1 MVEGS
6 LVEPVRTHRTT
17 AGNAWW
23 ATDPVLWSVFS
34 VWTALWASLRWTPS
48 GISRHFFPLSAR
60 LLFGDAGLRM
70 YAQQP
75 ELQFG
80 PLAAIAV
87 GPFTLLPSSAG
98 LVAAQCTM
106 TVAGLF
112 ALRLVTP
119 LAGPAG
125 GRRSLRVLLAGLVL
139 APAWTVLS
147 VRWAHPD
154 DVLALVLLAAAVRAV
169 SAGRGLPAGLLLG
182 AAVGAKP
189 WAVGAGPILFAL
201 QRRETLRGLVGGALV
216 TVAAWAPFL
225 LADAGTWAAMSPPV
239 GINESSPLRLF
250 GVRADVVP
258 AWTRSAQL
266 VAAPLAGLLAVLRRR
281 WPAALLVAI
290 AARLALDPQDIA
302 YYAAGAVLAA
312 VVTDLAV
319 AGWLL
324 PWTSLVTAAVLWQP
338 FVVDFAHRMQNT
350 HGLSL
355 WWFRHPTGVAIV
367 HLAWAVATLALLAVP
382 DRWLG
387 RGTPR
392 LPAGP
397 SWRSAA
403 DRRPSP
409 TASS

>member
-1 MVEGS
+1 MAAAAGIA
-6 LVEPVRTHRTT
+6 LVWGPFLVADSGTLT
-17 AGNAWW
+17 AFH
-23 ATDPVLWSVFS
+23 PQV
-34 VWTALWASLRWTPS
+34 
-48 GISRHFFPLSAR
+48 GISA
-60 LLFGDAGLRM
+60 
-70 YAQQP
+70 
-75 ELQFG
+75 
-80 PLAAIAV
+80 
-87 GPFTLLPSSAG
+87 SS
-98 LVAAQCTM
+98 
-106 TVAGLF
+106 
-112 ALRLVTP
+112 
-119 LAGPAG
+119 
-125 GRRSLRVLLAGLVL
+125 
-139 APAWTVLS
+139 
-147 VRWAHPD
+147 
-154 DVLALVLLAAAVRAV
+154 VLALLGYTGTVIPAWDRAAQLLAA
-169 SAGRGLPAGLLLG
+169 PAAAL
-182 AAVGAKP
+182 AAV
-189 WAVGAGPILFAL
+189 L
-201 QRRETLRGLVGGALV
+201 LRA
-216 TVAAWAPFL
+216 
-225 LADAGTWAAMSPPV
+225 
-239 GINESSPLRLF
+239 
-250 GVRADVVP
+250 
-258 AWTRSAQL
+258 
-266 VAAPLAGLLAVLRRR
+266 
-281 WPAALLVAI
+281 WPAALLCGV